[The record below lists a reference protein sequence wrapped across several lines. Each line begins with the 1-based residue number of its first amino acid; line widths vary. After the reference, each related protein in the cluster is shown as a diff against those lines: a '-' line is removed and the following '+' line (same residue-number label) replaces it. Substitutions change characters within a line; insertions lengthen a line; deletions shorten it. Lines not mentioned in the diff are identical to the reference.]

1 MSRFLFSLL
10 EMACPFLLDG
20 FDMDR
25 KTTPAKSTPP
35 ADGEPAAGGQIR
47 RDPKPSAGSG
57 TVAADQTPRDVKD
70 PAFVRALLDQMYD
83 VADYPGK
90 KCRECNRN
98 VVSIYNLDRHVATQH
113 LGLKESEYSLIS
125 KELRRLR
132 AEVFGPLKSD
142 GSDGGGGPA
151 DSSMNDSQTAE
162 DDGSASFNAA
172 CELMNASHSRESS
185 VNGTVQETEEEPGEE
200 PEEEPGEGDDEHGE
214 VAVGGANGHAEDVI
228 LKPPPSA
235 PTTSKTSLSDSESIT
250 ERLSAMIRNPDT
262 LKEILTTKEKPVNF
276 SLGKLHGLQF

>member
-1 MSRFLFSLL
+1 
-10 EMACPFLLDG
+10 
-20 FDMDR
+20 MDR

-47 RDPKPSAGSG
+47 RDPKPSAGTG
-57 TVAADQTPRDVKD
+57 AVAADQSLRDVKD

-172 CELMNASHSRESS
+172 CEQMDASHSRESS

-200 PEEEPGEGDDEHGE
+200 DDEHGE
-214 VAVGGANGHAEDVI
+214 VADGGANGHAEDVI
-228 LKPPPSA
+228 VKPPPSA
-235 PTTSKTSLSDSESIT
+235 PTTSKTALSDSESIT

-262 LKEILTTKEKPVNF
+262 LKEILTTKEKPVKF
-276 SLGKLHGLQF
+276 FPR